1 MRNKRAAQETVVA
14 NFAEGR
20 GAAMVGE
27 AKHAEI
33 AGALDGIFRS
43 TNILSP
49 FEVKAVKKAFA
60 KADEASTKVLGT
72 TYAFV
77 ANPGHATFK
86 AMAEAVSQLPADGGK
101 VNTWPIAARMAFD
114 LKYDSTPNWETYDA
128 TLRMA
133 AQLLARLAPLGAKDM
148 IDVQQ
153 FMVVT
158 KDLN

>member
-1 MRNKRAAQETVVA
+1 
-14 NFAEGR
+14 
-20 GAAMVGE
+20 
-27 AKHAEI
+27 
-33 AGALDGIFRS
+33 
-43 TNILSP
+43 
-49 FEVKAVKKAFA
+49 
-60 KADEASTKVLGT
+60 
-72 TYAFV
+72 
-77 ANPGHATFK
+77 
-86 AMAEAVSQLPADGGK
+86 
-101 VNTWPIAARMAFD
+101 MAFD